1 MAKGATGKLSHKG
14 KGRIPIHP
22 QGSKSCMI
30 KDDADIKKRQGRH
43 KTAQILGG
51 RQHRNRYPNIPK
63 DEQKGCKKTPIV
75 AEIGPVSRCF

>member
-1 MAKGATGKLSHKG
+1 
-14 KGRIPIHP
+14 
-22 QGSKSCMI
+22 MI

-63 DEQKGCKKTPIV
+63 DEQKAAKNANSGGDRT
-75 AEIGPVSRCF
+75 CFKVLLGFLS